1 VFSWTARGHA
11 WHPNAWAFDAAAGG
25 AYRLGGWLGVSL
37 LRLVLLGAIIAAAWL
52 ASGRLTDSR
61 WARALAVFLAG
72 ALLPPFSAL
81 RPQLASFGLLL
92 VCLHLTRH
100 TLTVARPLPALALLA
115 ATVALWADV
124 HGVVVVG
131 AAAVVAA
138 SAGYVAERVAID
150 RASVA
155 AAARRAGLTALVA
168 VAASCMSPYGW
179 TVWTYAVH
187 TRAASRNIQE
197 WQHPSLHAAD
207 DVFLFAVIVLALLW
221 GLLRRGQQ
229 PWRELLPAL
238 VLTALAAD
246 AVRNEP
252 LALLAAVPLLAGA
265 LEGVGGAMPLWLSNR
280 LPRALS
286 PTVAF
291 AGLVVT
297 VLAFGW
303 FVRDGAAGLDLTRLR
318 PRAFPVRSAAAL
330 PSGCRLLNEYDQ
342 GGYLI
347 LARPD
352 IPVSQDGRNDLYGA
366 AFVDRQGQL
375 LAGAGG
381 TAALDRLGITCVLVK
396 PGRGL
401 IDQLQTSSQWIRV
414 AADPRAQAWIRA
426 TSRQ

>member
-1 VFSWTARGHA
+1 
-11 WHPNAWAFDAAAGG
+11 
-25 AYRLGGWLGVSL
+25 
-37 LRLVLLGAIIAAAWL
+37 
-52 ASGRLTDSR
+52 
-61 WARALAVFLAG
+61 
-72 ALLPPFSAL
+72 
-81 RPQLASFGLLL
+81 
-92 VCLHLTRH
+92 LHLTRKA
-100 TLTVARPLPALALLA
+100 LTVARPLPPLALLA
-115 ATVALWADV
+115 ATVALWASV

-131 AAAVVAA
+131 VAAVVAA
-138 SAGYVAERVAID
+138 SAGYVVERVAID
-150 RASVA
+150 APEAVA

-168 VAASCMSPYGW
+168 IAASCVSPYGW
-179 TVWTYAVH
+179 TVWSYAVH

-207 DVFLFAVIVLALLW
+207 DVFLFAVILLALLW
-221 GLLRRGQQ
+221 GLLRRGRR

-252 LALLAAVPLLAGA
+252 LALLAAVPLIAA
-265 LEGVGGAMPLWLSNR
+265 AVESVGGAMPRSLSDR
-280 LPRALS
+280 IPRALS

-318 PRAFPVRSAAAL
+318 PRAFPVRAAAAL

-381 TAALDRLGITCVLVK
+381 TAALDRLGVTCVLVK

-401 IDQLQTSSQWIRV
+401 IDALQASPQWIRV